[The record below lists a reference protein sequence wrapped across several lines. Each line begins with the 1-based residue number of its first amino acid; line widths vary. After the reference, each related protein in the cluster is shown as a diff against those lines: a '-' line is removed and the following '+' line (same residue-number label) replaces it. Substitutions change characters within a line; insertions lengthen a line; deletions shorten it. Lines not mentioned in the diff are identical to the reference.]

1 MPAKTTTSAKSEEGA
16 RNKREAIIAAAREI
30 FSRQGYEAT
39 TIAEIAHAAE
49 VAVGTVYLYFRNK
62 REIYVAAS
70 ANWVDEIADALIQA
84 DLLSLPIEQVPRM
97 IIEKTFQIC
106 HTNNKFMSLFQ
117 VDLQTP
123 DEIQVHRKGEARL
136 VQAINVFLTSC
147 VARGDFPPFDTEMY
161 AKIFY
166 SLVHSVIYD
175 CFCIENGNNMQRYQ
189 EQTIEVIERL
199 LFGPSLRG

>member
-1 MPAKTTTSAKSEEGA
+1 PPKATTSAKTEEIT
-16 RNKREAIIAAAREI
+16 RNKRDAIIAAAREI

-39 TIAEIAHAAE
+39 TIAEIAHAAD
-49 VAVGTVYLYFRNK
+49 VAVGTVYLYFHNK
-62 REIYVAAS
+62 REIYVATS
-70 ANWVDEIADALIQA
+70 ANWVDEIAAVLLQP
-84 DLLSLPIEQVPRM
+84 DLLNSPVEQMPRA
-97 IIEKTFQIC
+97 IIEKVFQTC
-106 HTNNKFMSLFQ
+106 HLNNKFMSLFQ

-136 VQAINVFLTSC
+136 VKAINAFLNSC
-147 VARGDFPPFDTEMY
+147 VERGDFPPFDTEMY

-175 CFCIENGNNMQRYQ
+175 CFCIENGNNMLRYQ
-189 EQTIEVIERL
+189 EQTIEILERI